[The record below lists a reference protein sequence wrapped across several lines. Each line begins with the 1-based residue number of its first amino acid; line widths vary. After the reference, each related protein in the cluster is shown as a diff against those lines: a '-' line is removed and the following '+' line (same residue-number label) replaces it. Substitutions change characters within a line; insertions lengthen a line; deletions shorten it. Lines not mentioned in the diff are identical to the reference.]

1 MGFAFEIGRE
11 SDVSIKVIGIGGG
24 GGNAVNRMVTGGV
37 SGVDFIAIN
46 TDKQVLAISKADQK
60 VQIGEKLTHGQGAG
74 SDPEVGKKSAEE
86 SRNNLAKMFED
97 ADMAFITAGMGGF
110 NWWGELPLQLCTP
123 FASESPASQIL
134 T

>member
-46 TDKQVLAISKADQK
+46 TDKQVLNFSAAP
-60 VQIGEKLTHGQGAG
+60 VKLLCCPRQA
-74 SDPEVGKKSAEE
+74 SD
-86 SRNNLAKMFED
+86 R
-97 ADMAFITAGMGGF
+97 
-110 NWWGELPLQLCTP
+110 
-123 FASESPASQIL
+123 
-134 T
+134 